1 MFIIEYLVPIFLFV
15 WSLVFPIF
23 YISMNGLK
31 NKYDERIETART
43 YRVQRY
49 QCKSKEIWEKSFKMK
64 ADAALSVSKIYS
76 PIYIFFAIL
85 GIFLNQRF
93 PYLVIIEVVILILGI
108 ISLEENGQKLPKTLE
123 LQLRI
128 KRRLH
133 FLRKIFLCMKKKII
147 SNF

>member
-49 QCKSKEIWEKSFKMK
+49 QCESKEIWEKSFKMK

-76 PIYIFFAIL
+76 PIYIFFTIL
-85 GIFLNQRF
+85 GLFINQHF
-93 PYLVIIEVVILILGI
+93 PYFAIIEVIVLILG
-108 ISLEENGQKLPKTLE
+108 LVCLGKKWVKVAENFGASTKDKKTVTFFT
-123 LQLRI
+123 
-128 KRRLH
+128 KD
-133 FLRKIFLCMKKKII
+133 IFMHEKEANI
-147 SNF
+147 

>member
-15 WSLVFPIF
+15 WSLVFTIF

-85 GIFLNQRF
+85 GLFINQHF
-93 PYLVIIEVVILILGI
+93 PYFAIIEVIVLILG
-108 ISLEENGQKLPKTLE
+108 LVCLGKKWVKVAENFVASTKDKKTVTFFT
-123 LQLRI
+123 
-128 KRRLH
+128 KD
-133 FLRKIFLCMKKKII
+133 IFMHEKEANI
-147 SNF
+147 

>member
-85 GIFLNQRF
+85 GLFINQHF
-93 PYLVIIEVVILILGI
+93 PYFAIIEVIVLILG
-108 ISLEENGQKLPKTLE
+108 LVCLGKKWVKVTENFGASTKDKKPVTFFTKD
-123 LQLRI
+123 
-128 KRRLH
+128 
-133 FLRKIFLCMKKKII
+133 IFMHEKEDNI
-147 SNF
+147 

>member
-85 GIFLNQRF
+85 GLFINQHF
-93 PYLVIIEVVILILGI
+93 PYLP
-108 ISLEENGQKLPKTLE
+108 SLK
-123 LQLRI
+123 
-128 KRRLH
+128 
-133 FLRKIFLCMKKKII
+133 
-147 SNF
+147 

>member
-108 ISLEENGQKLPKTLE
+108 ISLGRKWAKIAERFEASSNDKKPVTFFTKDIFITNEKKEN
-123 LQLRI
+123 
-128 KRRLH
+128 
-133 FLRKIFLCMKKKII
+133 
-147 SNF
+147 